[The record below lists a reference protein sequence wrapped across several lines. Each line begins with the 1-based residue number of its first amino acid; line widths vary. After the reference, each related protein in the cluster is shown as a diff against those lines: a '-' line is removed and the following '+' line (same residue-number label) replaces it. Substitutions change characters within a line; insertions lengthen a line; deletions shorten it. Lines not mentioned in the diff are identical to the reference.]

1 MGLYAICGAGSSFLR
16 HGFAIHKYTA
26 NKGMKDSAF
35 MVTSCLFL
43 RLEGYGLKPS
53 VGGRLLVSH
62 GEIVLP
68 DLGPIGSL
76 ATRVLMVFLAA
87 PRDFLAPTA
96 WFEEGLRPDFTIVH
110 KFGGELFTAKQ
121 DFSPF
126 NVVAWHGNYVPYK
139 YDLQKFCSYN
149 TVLIDHGDPSINTVL
164 TAPPTDKPGVALLDF
179 VIFPPRWRRLIA
191 RVVNAMAPTKLTGT
205 MAFMFESA
213 LIPSGVSFPRSR
225 LLSVL
230 DSTQVPLL
238 PHILERD

>member
-1 MGLYAICGAGSSFLR
+1 MRRTAVRIRLSFDGGLRMFLILLLISLMGLYTICGAGSSFLR

-76 ATRVLMVFLAA
+76 ATRVLWDSFNL
-87 PRDFLAPTA
+87 
-96 WFEEGLRPDFTIVH
+96 G
-110 KFGGELFTAKQ
+110 KQ
-121 DFSPF
+121 
-126 NVVAWHGNYVPYK
+126 
-139 YDLQKFCSYN
+139 YDLQKFYPYN

-205 MAFMFESA
+205 MAFIFESA

-230 DSTQVPLL
+230 DWTQVPLL

>member
-53 VGGRLLVSH
+53 VGGRLL
-62 GEIVLP
+62 LP

-76 ATRVLMVFLAA
+76 ATRVLWDSFNL
-87 PRDFLAPTA
+87 DFLAPTA

-126 NVVAWHGNYVPYK
+126 NVVAWHGNY

-179 VIFPPRWRRLIA
+179 VIFPPRWLVAEHTFRPPYYLH
-191 RVVNAMAPTKLTGT
+191 
-205 MAFMFESA
+205 E
-213 LIPSGVSFPRSR
+213 
-225 LLSVL
+225 
-230 DSTQVPLL
+230 
-238 PHILERD
+238 